1 MTRILLV
8 VLSLI
13 VSAACHAQAYPSR
26 PVRVIVPFPPGGVD
40 VLTRVIT
47 TEMTKIM
54 GVPVVLE
61 NRAGANGIIGSE
73 AVMRSA
79 PDGYTL
85 LVTTSSTLIT
95 SLVLSKNVPFDPEKD
110 FTPIGAMYDSTQVLV
125 ARMGLPVNS
134 VKELIDYARANPG
147 KVTFA
152 SSGVGSAFH
161 FQGEALKQL
170 AGIDMLHVPYKGT
183 GPQAVAIISGEVD
196 IAFPT
201 VGNLGSN
208 VSKVKLL
215 AVTSEKRD
223 PRLPGVPTVAETV
236 PGFRRIPGWIALF
249 GPAGMEAPIVN
260 RINADMISAL
270 KTPEARDA
278 FDKQFTTAIGGSP
291 EELARTVHSDRIL
304 TQQLAARIGLK
315 PE

>member
-1 MTRILLV
+1 MTRTLMLV
-8 VLSLI
+8 LWFV
-13 VSAACHAQAYPSR
+13 VSAACHAQAYPSK

-47 TEMTKIM
+47 GEMTRIM

-95 SLVLSKNVPFDPEKD
+95 SLVLSRNVPFDPEKD
-110 FTPIGAMYDSTQVLV
+110 FTPIGAMYEATQLLV
-125 ARMGLPVNS
+125 ARTGLPVNS
-134 VKELIDYARANPG
+134 VKDLIDYARAHPG
-147 KVTFA
+147 KLTFA
-152 SSGVGSAFH
+152 SSGIGSAFH

-208 VSKVKLL
+208 LNKVKVL
-215 AVTSEKRD
+215 AVTSANRD
-223 PRLPGVPTVAETV
+223 SRLPDVPTVAETV

-249 GPAGMEAPIVN
+249 GPAGMEAPIVR

-270 KTPEARDA
+270 KTPVAREA
-278 FDKQFTTAIGGSP
+278 FDKQFTTAIAGSP
-291 EELARTVHSDRIL
+291 EELAQTVHNDRL
-304 TQQLAARIGLK
+304 LSQQLAAKIGLK